1 MAHRKHVSRHQLRL
15 ILAVGIIALIAN
27 GCSRAVAPL
36 PTENRGR
43 VIDQDTGLPIA
54 GALVVGRYMGSIAY
68 AGASCDRIESAVS
81 DDQGWFTI
89 PTDSSGK
96 PPFME
101 AYSPGYGR
109 GKGPRTAMNGAK
121 GDLDK
126 WEVHVYKW
134 DETNR
139 EGKYVSTEPTI
150 YASKREA
157 QEASREWK
165 DVYLRRFK
173 GTREERIMDLSV
185 LSGGGSCGG
194 GPQTSSGPTAFLEA
208 IYQEQVSLNA
218 SEDRLQLTRST
229 IQLALLA
236 IQAAKAREASKKK

>member
-1 MAHRKHVSRHQLRL
+1 MAHRKHVSIRQLRL
-15 ILAVGIIALIAN
+15 MLALGIVVLVAN
-27 GCSRAVAPL
+27 GCSRAEPPL

-54 GALVVGRYMGSIAY
+54 GALVVGKYMGSIAW

-89 PTDSSGK
+89 PTDSIGK

-109 GKGPRTAMNGAK
+109 GKGPRFATNGAQ
-121 GDLDK
+121 GHLDK
-126 WEVHVYKW
+126 WEVEVFVW
-134 DETNR
+134 DEANR
-139 EGKYVSTEPTI
+139 LGKYASTEPTI
-150 YASKREA
+150 YRSKREA

-173 GTREERIMDLSV
+173 GTREERIMDLSI

-194 GPQTSSGPTAFLEA
+194 GAQTSSGPVDFLEA
-208 IYQEQVSLNA
+208 IYQEQVALNA
-218 SEDRLQLTRST
+218 SEGRLELTRST
-229 IQLALLA
+229 IRLASLA
-236 IQAAKAREASKKK
+236 NQAAKGREAAKKK